1 MYQLE
6 SGVLHIVVPETQ
18 SIAAGFH
25 ALLQRS
31 VNFAL
36 ANTPAA
42 LSDKMVSVILESFY
56 AGTTRDF
63 DMLVSYCVEMVTP
76 NKAVPYTD
84 IFTTAIANYSE
95 ETGWLDT
102 SRVGHTCG
110 SFSEHG
116 SVLATARQHP
126 GQHHICPGCMLD
138 DAANQAINLA
148 LHVTNNFHNSVSDLY
163 RYSDKP
169 MTYYSVVKRIGD
181 MFICNEVNGTHPQ
194 ELATW

>member
-84 IFTTAIANYSE
+84 IFTTATVNYSE
-95 ETGWLDT
+95 ETGW
-102 SRVGHTCG
+102 
-110 SFSEHG
+110 
-116 SVLATARQHP
+116 
-126 GQHHICPGCMLD
+126 
-138 DAANQAINLA
+138 
-148 LHVTNNFHNSVSDLY
+148 
-163 RYSDKP
+163 
-169 MTYYSVVKRIGD
+169 
-181 MFICNEVNGTHPQ
+181 
-194 ELATW
+194 

>member
-6 SGVLHIVVPETQ
+6 SGVLHIVVPETK
-18 SIAAGFH
+18 SIEAGFH
-25 ALLQRS
+25 ALLQRR

-42 LSDKMVSVILESFY
+42 LSDEMVSVILESFY

-63 DMLVSYCVEMVTP
+63 DMLVSYCVGMVTP

-84 IFTTAIANYSE
+84 IFTTATAYYSE
-95 ETGWLDT
+95 DTGWLDT

-110 SFSEHG
+110 CFSEYD
-116 SVLATARQHP
+116 SVLATAWQHP
-126 GQHHICPGCMLD
+126 GQHYTCPGCMLN
-138 DAANQAINLA
+138 DAANKAISLA

-181 MFICNEVNGTHPQ
+181 MFICNEDRKQGGGS
-194 ELATW
+194 